1 MIDEASQQRVASAN
15 GAGEDEGANGQLD
28 AYAAAIVDARLG
40 RPARDLLEAT
50 VVLEAWSGRSASS
63 AMTAARGLID
73 LDGPPLKST
82 SKVDPT
88 EDREQQSVLAEGV
101 TLVLLIL
108 SVAAWATPIRRQ
120 LGPDVL
126 SNAIRFAL
134 PIAIALQWTLRSRY
148 LSRRFGLSSLARDG
162 WACCGL
168 LLALVEVPL
177 ALIPSWGP
185 MAAILVPVWVGGT
198 VLTRRGWGL
207 TYAAVLVLATVALDR
222 GLPVYLVLGG
232 LTAVTVVLCL
242 VAVASRRRATDE
254 RPGTVRRAVSA
265 AFLGLGIGILLVADP
280 SLGWGVHGIHP
291 AIALL
296 PSVVGSIWGGYYMWN
311 FYDEIPRG
319 LRGVPLDS
327 ASRAALSDPAMS
339 IFIGA
344 IARLVGA
351 TVVLSAVVIA
361 LDGLTHGTDSL
372 SLFVAFGF
380 VGLVSLLIGML
391 ESFSLQRAGFIAA
404 AAAVA
409 AEFACRFLVHSHV
422 PGAALAV
429 GAAVGVML
437 TLPPLI
443 SRLARSGR
451 VLATMLWIQ

>member
-1 MIDEASQQRVASAN
+1 MD
-15 GAGEDEGANGQLD
+15 GAGHERDPGEGRAIGDDGELKRLRTYD
-28 AYAAAIVDARLG
+28 AAIVDARLG

-50 VVLEAWSGRSASS
+50 VVLEAWSGRSAAA

-73 LDGPPLKST
+73 LDGPPLQST

-88 EDREQQSVLAEGV
+88 EDREQQSVLAEGI

-126 SNAIRFAL
+126 SHAIRVAL
-134 PIAIALQWTLRSRY
+134 PIAVALQWTLRSRY
-148 LSRRFGLSSLARDG
+148 LSRRYGLSSLARDG

-168 LLALVEVPL
+168 LLVLIEVPL

-185 MAAILVPVWVGGT
+185 MAAMLVPVWVGGT

-207 TYAAVLVLATVALDR
+207 LYVAVLVLATVALDSR
-222 GLPVYLVLGG
+222 LPAYIVLGT
-232 LTAVTVVLCL
+232 LTAITLVLCL
-242 VAVASRRRATDE
+242 AAVATRRQATDE
-254 RPGTVRRAVSA
+254 RPGTLRRALSA
-265 AFLGLGIGILLVADP
+265 ALLGSGIGVLLVADP
-280 SLGWGVHGIHP
+280 TLGWGVHGIHP

-296 PSVVGSIWGGYYMWN
+296 PSVVGSVWGGYYMWN

-344 IARLVGA
+344 IARLLGS
-351 TVVLSAVVIA
+351 TVVLSVLVIA
-361 LDGLTHGTDSL
+361 LDGVTHGTDAL

-391 ESFSLQRAGFIAA
+391 ESFALQRAGFIAA
-404 AAAVA
+404 GAAVA
-409 AEFACRFLVHSHV
+409 AEFTWRYLVHSHV

-429 GAAVGVML
+429 GAAVGVLL

>member
-1 MIDEASQQRVASAN
+1 MIDGAGHERDADGGLTAEDDGDVASP
-15 GAGEDEGANGQLD
+15 D
-28 AYAAAIVDARLG
+28 AYAAAIINARLG

-50 VVLEAWSGRSASS
+50 VVLEAWSGRSASA
-63 AMTAARGLID
+63 AMTTARGLVD
-73 LDGPPLKST
+73 LDGPPLRST

-88 EDREQQSVLAEGV
+88 EDREQQSVLAEGI

-120 LGPDVL
+120 LGPGVL
-126 SNAIRFAL
+126 SHAIRFAL

-168 LLALVEVPL
+168 LLALIEVPL

-185 MAAILVPVWVGGT
+185 MAAMLVPVWVGGT

-207 TYAAVLVLATVALDR
+207 MYAAVLVLTTIALDN
-222 GLPVYLVLGG
+222 GLAAYVVLGA
-232 LTAVTVVLCL
+232 LTAITLLLCL
-242 VAVASRRRATDE
+242 AAVATRRQATDE
-254 RPGTVRRAVSA
+254 RPGTLRRAMSA
-265 AFLGLGIGILLVADP
+265 ALLGAGIGILLVADP
-280 SLGWGVHGIHP
+280 TLGWGVHGIHP

-344 IARLVGA
+344 ILRLLGA
-351 TVVLSAVVIA
+351 TVVLSALVIA
-361 LDGLTHGTDSL
+361 LDGLTHGTDAL
-372 SLFVAFGF
+372 SLFVAFAF

-391 ESFSLQRAGFIAA
+391 ESFGLQRAGFIAA

-409 AEFACRFLVHSHV
+409 AELTCRYLMHSHV

-429 GAAVGVML
+429 GAAVGVLL